1 MRMDRERGRSCP
13 RARVVC
19 IVHGAET
26 RTSPTDSTADMPLRN
41 SWRRDVPAAIV
52 LVLIALPLCLGIS
65 LAAGAPLTA
74 GLIAGVVGGL
84 FVGGLSASPVMVS
97 GPAAGLTSVVIA
109 GIASAGSFRAF
120 LVSVVL
126 AGLLQLLLSR
136 LRAGVIGYFFP
147 SSVIR
152 GMLAGIGVTL
162 ILKQLPHAI
171 GYDVDFEG
179 DESFRQ
185 ANNETTFSALGN
197 MLDAVHPGA
206 IIITVL
212 SLAVLL
218 AWDRWRPD
226 RLRFLP
232 AALLAVLIGLIA
244 NALFPTLNGAFV
256 LTPTHLV
263 QLPVA
268 SQPSDWLNF
277 LAWPDW
283 TVIALPATWRIAA
296 TIAVVA
302 SLETLLSLDA
312 TDKMD
317 PFKRESD
324 TDRELQAQG
333 LGNVVSGLIGGLP
346 IAGVIVRSAANIDA
360 GAQTRRST
368 MIHGGLLLAAVLTLP
383 VVLNLIP
390 LASLAAILL
399 FTGYKLASPALFRMA
414 WTQGPSQFTPFA
426 VTLVAIV
433 MTDLLLG
440 IAVGLSVGFF
450 FILREHLRQPALRQ
464 VSGPGAVLTRYVLP
478 DQATFL
484 SKANI
489 ERTLEAVPPG
499 ARIEIDG
506 RNTTRFD
513 PDVLEQ
519 LHEFAE
525 TARLR
530 NIDYRMV
537 GIPVAETTPIHTL

>member
-1 MRMDRERGRSCP
+1 
-13 RARVVC
+13 
-19 IVHGAET
+19 
-26 RTSPTDSTADMPLRN
+26 
-41 SWRRDVPAAIV
+41 VPAAIV

-74 GLIAGVVGGL
+74 GLIAGVVGGVL
-84 FVGGLSASPVMVS
+84 VGGLSASQVMVS
-97 GPAAGLTSVVIA
+97 GPAAGLTAVVIT

-126 AGLLQLLLSR
+126 AGLLQLVLGR
-136 LRAGVIGYFFP
+136 LRAGLIGYFFP

-179 DESFRQ
+179 DESFWQ

-206 IIITVL
+206 LTVTLL
-212 SLAVLL
+212 SLGVLL
-218 AWDRWRPD
+218 AWDHWRPA
-226 RLRFLP
+226 RLRVVP
-232 AALLAVLIGLIA
+232 AALLAVLAGLFA
-244 NALFPTLNGAFV
+244 NALFPALNGALV
-256 LTPTHLV
+256 LAPSHLV

-268 SQPSDWLNF
+268 SRPSDWLDF

-283 TVIALPATWRIAA
+283 TALASTTTWRIAV

-333 LGNVVSGLIGGLP
+333 VGNVVSGLLGGLP

-368 MIHGGLLLAAVLTLP
+368 MIHGGLLLAAVLALP
-383 VVLNLIP
+383 AVLNLIP

-414 WTQGPSQFTPFA
+414 WAQGPSQFTPFA
-426 VTLVAIV
+426 VTLVSIV
-433 MTDLLLG
+433 VTDLLIG
-440 IAVGLSVGFF
+440 IGIGLAVGFF

-464 VSGPGAVLTRYVLP
+464 VSGHGAVLTRFVLP

-537 GIPVAETTPIHTL
+537 GIPAAETTPIHTL

>member
-1 MRMDRERGRSCP
+1 
-13 RARVVC
+13 
-19 IVHGAET
+19 
-26 RTSPTDSTADMPLRN
+26 MPLRN

-84 FVGGLSASPVMVS
+84 LVGGLSASPVMVS
-97 GPAAGLTSVVIA
+97 GPAAGLTAVVIA

-136 LRAGVIGYFFP
+136 LRAGIIGYFFP

-179 DESFRQ
+179 DESFWQ

-197 MLDAVHPGA
+197 MFDAVHPGA
-206 IIITVL
+206 IIVTL
-212 SLAVLL
+212 LALAVLL
-218 AWDRWRPD
+218 AWDRWRPA
-226 RLRFLP
+226 RLRILP

-244 NALFPTLNGAFV
+244 NALFPSLNGAFV
-256 LTPTHLV
+256 LTSSHLV

-268 SQPSDWLNF
+268 SRPSDWLDF

-283 TVIALPATWRIAA
+283 TVIASPTTWRIAA

-324 TDRELQAQG
+324 TDKELQAQG
-333 LGNVVSGLIGGLP
+333 VGNVISGLLGGLP

-414 WTQGPSQFTPFA
+414 WAQGPSQFTPFA

-433 MTDLLLG
+433 VTDLLLG
-440 IAVGLSVGFF
+440 IAIGLSVGFF

-464 VSGPGAVLTRYVLP
+464 VSGHGAVLTRYVLP

-537 GIPVAETTPIHTL
+537 GIPAAETTPIHTL

>member
-1 MRMDRERGRSCP
+1 
-13 RARVVC
+13 
-19 IVHGAET
+19 
-26 RTSPTDSTADMPLRN
+26 MPLRN

-84 FVGGLSASPVMVS
+84 LVGGLSASPVMVS
-97 GPAAGLTSVVIA
+97 GPAAGLTAVVIA
-109 GIASAGSFRAF
+109 GIVSAGSFRAF

-179 DESFRQ
+179 DESFWQ

-197 MLDAVHPGA
+197 MLGAMHPGA
-206 IIITVL
+206 IIVTLL

-226 RLRFLP
+226 RLRVLP
-232 AALLAVLIGLIA
+232 AALLAVIAGIAA
-244 NALFPTLNGAFV
+244 NAVFPSLNGTFV
-256 LTPTHLV
+256 LAPSHLV

-268 SQPSDWLNF
+268 QSPLDWLAF
-277 LAWPDW
+277 LVWPDW
-283 TVIALPATWRIAA
+283 TAIASPATWRIAA

-324 TDRELQAQG
+324 TDRELRAQG
-333 LGNVVSGLIGGLP
+333 VGNVVSGLLGGLP

-368 MIHGGLLLAAVLTLP
+368 MIHGGLLLAVVLALP
-383 VVLNLIP
+383 VLLNLIP

-399 FTGYKLASPALFRMA
+399 YTGYKLASPALFRMA
-414 WTQGPSQFTPFA
+414 WAQGAAQFTPFA

-433 MTDLLLG
+433 VTDLLLG
-440 IAVGLSVGFF
+440 IGIGLSVGFF

-464 VSGPGAVLTRYVLP
+464 VSGHGAVLTRYVLP

-537 GIPVAETTPIHTL
+537 GIPAAETTPIHTL